1 MSGQLRSPADITTLF
16 RAASPSSLGGRGHRV
31 GSGSGVVPAV
41 VGTPHSPSLRPPY
54 PGAPRLVRR
63 DSRVSGM
70 QASGGRGGGDWLFG
84 VRCVRRLLG
93 CVERAC
99 PPRPVLRKLSNMVAC
114 LRASVL
120 RAPRGARDGMREV
133 DGIGAYCNNIHT
145 NRHYH

>member
-1 MSGQLRSPADITTLF
+1 MRACNDFLGDPWRLPDREAPQRDRRPWRLARPRILGRPAWFDETLGC
-16 RAASPSSLGGRGHRV
+16 RACRRRG
-31 GSGSGVVPAV
+31 GVVEGIGCLVCGVCA
-41 VGTPHSPSLRPPY
+41 RPC
-54 PGAPRLVRR
+54 A
-63 DSRVSGM
+63 RV
-70 QASGGRGGGDWLFG
+70 
-84 VRCVRRLLG
+84 
-93 CVERAC
+93 RAC